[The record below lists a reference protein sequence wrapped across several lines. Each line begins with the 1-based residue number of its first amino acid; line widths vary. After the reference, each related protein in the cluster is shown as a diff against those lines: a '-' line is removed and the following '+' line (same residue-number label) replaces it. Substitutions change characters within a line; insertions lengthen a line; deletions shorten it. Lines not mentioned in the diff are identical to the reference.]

1 MLRPPVSEEKILS
14 VSKTTLNTA
23 RITLSALSE
32 FGFNQENLTNFD
44 SKISTAEALPSETS
58 NRIDLTNLT
67 DDKNEVL
74 YNCETWGRNLRT
86 RIELTFPINSIE
98 VKSFPSKKFEKAINS
113 ENKMMSVMEILIKQA
128 VKYHPQLSNF
138 GQTDEIRDAG
148 NTLLE
153 NLRSADAKQES
164 QKTEKPSSTQE
175 RYQIFRKLYDTVN
188 RINRIGRIVFKND
201 PVHLA
206 LFKSKW

>member
-1 MLRPPVSEEKILS
+1 MIRAPVSEEKILS

-23 RITLSALSE
+23 RITLGSLSE
-32 FGFNQENLTNFD
+32 FGFNQENITNFE
-44 SKISTAEALPSETS
+44 SEISTAEAMPGELS
-58 NRIDLTNLT
+58 NRIDLINLT
-67 DDKNEVL
+67 DDKDECL
-74 YNCETWGRNLRT
+74 LSCFQWGRKLRA
-86 RIELTFPINSIE
+86 RIKLAFPKNSNE
-98 VKSFPSKKFEKAINS
+98 VKSFPSKEFEKAKKS

-153 NLRSADAKQES
+153 NLRSADAQQES
-164 QKTEKPSSTQE
+164 QKTENPSSTQE
-175 RYQIFRKLYDTVN
+175 RYQLFRKLYDTVN

-201 PVHLA
+201 PVRLV
-206 LFKSKW
+206 LFESKW

>member
-1 MLRPPVSEEKILS
+1 MPKPPVSEEKILA
-14 VSKTTLNTA
+14 VSKSTLNTA
-23 RITLSALSE
+23 RNTLDALSE
-32 FGFNQENLTNFD
+32 FGFNQENLTNYE
-44 SKISTAEALPSETS
+44 SEISIAEAMPSETS

-67 DDKNEVL
+67 GDKDEALDD
-74 YNCETWGRNLRT
+74 CELWGRNLRY
-86 RIELTFPINSIE
+86 RIQLAFGKSSSEF
-98 VKSFPSKKFEKAINS
+98 KSFPSKKFEKATYS
-113 ENKMMSVMEILIKQA
+113 ETKMMPIMEILIKQA
-128 VKYHPQLSNF
+128 VKYHPQLSNC

-153 NLRSADAKQES
+153 NLRSADAQQES

-188 RINRIGRIVFKND
+188 RINKIGRIVFKND